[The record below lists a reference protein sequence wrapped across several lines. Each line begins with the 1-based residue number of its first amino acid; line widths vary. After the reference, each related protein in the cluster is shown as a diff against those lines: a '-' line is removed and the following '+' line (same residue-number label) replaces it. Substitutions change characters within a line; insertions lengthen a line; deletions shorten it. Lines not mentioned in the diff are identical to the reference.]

1 MHYVSVLLAVM
12 LELALNIIS
21 EGEKRR
27 NLRLV
32 RENEFNRLC
41 RFVEQEL
48 GAVVKRKAVT
58 LKFLKPAFKQKAKGS
73 FQGLRANL
81 INNKITFSNVETVEE

>member
-1 MHYVSVLLAVM
+1 MPVLLAVM

-32 RENEFNRLC
+32 RENEFK

-58 LKFLKPAFKQKAKGS
+58 LKFLKTAFKRKAKGS
-73 FQGLRANL
+73 FQGVRANL